1 MARTMTPTGMD
12 TTTGQFEIAQ
22 NGDSIQ
28 VGNASLVQTI
38 FTGTADAVVTNTTTE
53 TSAIGTGTGSKTILA
68 NSLFVGRTIRIEGG
82 GVYSAAAIAPG
93 NLTVKVKFGSTVIA
107 TVVLG
112 SILSAASTLGFQ
124 FDCDIV
130 CRTTGTTGTLMT
142 SGSIDYASS
151 TLGARLFG
159 DLNNGGVVTTID
171 TTVDQVLDVTVTW
184 QTAST
189 SNILKTTYTTVE
201 VLW

>member
-1 MARTMTPTGMD
+1 MYPTGMD

-28 VGNASLVQTI
+28 VGNTSLVQTI

-68 NSLFVGRTIRIEGG
+68 NSLFAGRTIRIEGG

-93 NLTVKVKFGSTVIA
+93 NLTVNVKFGSTVIA

-130 CRTTGTTGTLMT
+130 CRTIGATGTLMT

-159 DLNNGGVVTTID
+159 DLNNGGVVTTVD
-171 TTVDQVLDVTVTW
+171 TTVNQVLDVTVTW